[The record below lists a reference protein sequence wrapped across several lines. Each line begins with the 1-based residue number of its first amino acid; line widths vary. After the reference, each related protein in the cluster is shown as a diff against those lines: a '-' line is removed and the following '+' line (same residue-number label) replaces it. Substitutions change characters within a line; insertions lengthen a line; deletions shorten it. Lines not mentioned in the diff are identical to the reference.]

1 MDGFFGQ
8 YNVVMDDKG
17 RISLPS
23 RLRPSIQT
31 ADTEPDTFIL
41 TKGLDN
47 CLALYPRK
55 QWELIQQR
63 LDTVSFTRRD
73 FRFFTR
79 LLHSMAVQVTLDRQ
93 GRLLIPSHLQK
104 EASLK
109 KDVLVIGAYRWVE
122 FWDPETYSKY
132 FADYGQSYEQVAE
145 KLFDIDSR
153 QKE

>member
-8 YNVVMDDKG
+8 FNVVMDEKG

-23 RLRPSIQT
+23 RLRPSVQT
-31 ADTEPDTFIL
+31 GETEPDSFIL

-47 CLALYPRK
+47 CLALYPYK
-55 QWELIQQR
+55 QWELIQRR

-79 LLHSMAVQVTLDRQ
+79 LLHSMAVQVSLDRQ

-109 KDVLVIGAYRWVE
+109 RDVLVIGAYRWVE
-122 FWDPETYSKY
+122 FWDPEIHRNYV
-132 FADYGQSYEQVAE
+132 AGYGQSYEEVAE
-145 KLFDIDSR
+145 KLFDIDDR
-153 QKE
+153 QQE